1 MIFEKTILGENH
13 PNGTFGVAIHD
24 VGHWETLKRW
34 TNPPKETVMI
44 VR

>member
-1 MIFEKTILGENH
+1 MISEKIILLESH

-24 VGHWETLKRW
+24 VGHWEALKRW